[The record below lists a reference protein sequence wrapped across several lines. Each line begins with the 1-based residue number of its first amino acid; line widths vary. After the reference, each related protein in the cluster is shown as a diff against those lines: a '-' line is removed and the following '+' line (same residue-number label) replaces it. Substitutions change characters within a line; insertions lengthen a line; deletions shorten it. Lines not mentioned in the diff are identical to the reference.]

1 MRFLQRTVKRTT
13 LALPS
18 QHDDSVVRSVQ
29 RCAKQQ
35 MIRKYSEETKQQT
48 KHSVAPTDP

>member
-35 MIRKYSEETKQQT
+35 MIHKYSEETEQQT